1 MEQCCSVVE
10 ESLDSVYRR
19 CRSKDRSIGPLE
31 IRVVKWGA
39 FDALMDFSVSQGSS
53 VNQYKTPR
61 CIKSPEAIQILEGR
75 VEGRFFSR
83 GAPHWEPC
91 RVGSL

>member
-1 MEQCCSVVE
+1 MEQCCSTVE

-19 CRSKDRSIGPLE
+19 CRRKDNSIGPLE
-31 IRVVKWGA
+31 IRIVKHGA

-61 CIKSPEAIQILEGR
+61 CIKSEEAIKILDSR
-75 VEGRFFSR
+75 VVGRFFSKST
-83 GAPHWEPC
+83 PLWEPF
-91 RVGSL
+91 RMETK